1 MEQPWNSLVQ
11 SCSDE
16 NNTLGKEASTKS
28 NHLQKQRLQLV
39 IWLPDENVDNCGTM
53 QSMLSVSSTSNLH
66 LCPTP
71 FSPVQTVSGA
81 IAQSERLSYPLK
93 HSCYS
98 KKVLRAASTI
108 QYPSMLTSVPTL
120 LLQSYT
126 CIDNVCNSRYQ
137 WLLHCTCTQ
146 ASSTLT
152 SQETIALHTSIL
164 TPDLQDD
171 EQDKNTQR
179 VKKNTYFN

>member
-1 MEQPWNSLVQ
+1 
-11 SCSDE
+11 
-16 NNTLGKEASTKS
+16 
-28 NHLQKQRLQLV
+28 
-39 IWLPDENVDNCGTM
+39 
-53 QSMLSVSSTSNLH
+53 MLSVGSTSDLH

-81 IAQSERLSYPLK
+81 ITQSERVSYPLK

-98 KKVLRAASTI
+98 KKILWAASTI

-120 LLQSYT
+120 LLQSYI
-126 CIDNVCNSRYQ
+126 CIENVCNSRYQ

-152 SQETIALHTSIL
+152 SPETIAPHTNKFN
-164 TPDLQDD
+164 PDLSGDHCTTHKQV
-171 EQDKNTQR
+171 QPSPLRRPLHYTQA
-179 VKKNTYFN
+179 F